1 MKQVNLGGQ
10 AVFEGVLI
18 VAPEK
23 ASMAVRKPDG
33 TIDVTQQPTST
44 FAKRHPWAKWPVV
57 RGVVNLCTQL
67 ALGYRMLNR
76 SMEIALAEEG
86 EEETSSGWMG
96 VVSALFAVVL
106 AVGLFML
113 LPTFLAGL
121 LTQSPTWLSVWEGVF
136 RLVIFALYLVAMSLS
151 KDLRRV
157 FMYHGA
163 EHRVLHCIEHE
174 VAPTPENSKQFPV
187 VHPRCGTSFL
197 FLAMV
202 VSIVVFSLFGRTSSL
217 WLRMGLRIVLL
228 PLVIGLSYEL
238 LKIAAR
244 SESWWARILR
254 APGLLLQ
261 RLSTKVP
268 TDDMIEVAATAY
280 RVASEDV

>member
-10 AVFEGVLI
+10 AVFEGVMI

-33 TIDVTQQPTST
+33 TIDITQQPTST
-44 FAKRHPWAKWPVV
+44 FAKRHGWAKWPVV

-96 VVSALFAVVL
+96 VISALFAVVL

-121 LTQSPTWLSVWEGVF
+121 LTASPTWLSIWEGVF

-174 VAPTPENSKQFPV
+174 VEPTVENSKRFPV

-202 VSIVVFSLFGRTSSL
+202 VSIVVFSLFGRTSVL
-217 WLRMGLRIVLL
+217 WLRLGLRIVLL
-228 PLVIGLSYEL
+228 PLVIGLSYEI
-238 LKIAAR
+238 LKLAAR

-268 TDDMIEVAATAY
+268 TDDMIEVAAVAY
-280 RVASEDV
+280 KVASEDD

>member
-10 AVFEGVLI
+10 AVFEGVMI

-33 TIDVTQQPTST
+33 TIDITQQPTST
-44 FAKRHPWAKWPVV
+44 FAKRHGWAKWPVV

-76 SMEIALAEEG
+76 SMEIALAEEE

-96 VVSALFAVVL
+96 VISALFAVVL

-121 LTQSPTWLSVWEGVF
+121 LTASPTWLSVWEGVF

-174 VAPTPENSKQFPV
+174 VEPTVENSKRFPV

-202 VSIVVFSLFGRTSSL
+202 VSIVVFSLFGRTSVL
-217 WLRMGLRIVLL
+217 WLRLGLRIVLL
-228 PLVIGLSYEL
+228 PLVIGLSYEI
-238 LKIAAR
+238 LKLAAR

-268 TDDMIEVAATAY
+268 TDDMIEVAAVAY
-280 RVASEDV
+280 KVASEDD

>member
-10 AVFEGVLI
+10 AVFEGVMI

-33 TIDVTQQPTST
+33 TIDITQRPTST
-44 FAKRHPWAKWPVV
+44 FAKRHGWAKWPVV

-96 VVSALFAVVL
+96 VLSALFAVVL

-121 LTQSPTWLSVWEGVF
+121 LTASPTWLSVWEGVF

-174 VAPTPENSKQFPV
+174 VEPTAENSKRFPV

-202 VSIVVFSLFGRTSSL
+202 VSIVVFSLFGRTSVL
-217 WLRMGLRIVLL
+217 WLRLGLRIVLL
-228 PLVIGLSYEL
+228 PLVIGLSYEV
-238 LKIAAR
+238 LKLAAR

-261 RLSTKVP
+261 RLSTKAP
-268 TDDMIEVAATAY
+268 TDDMIEVAAAAY
-280 RVASEDV
+280 RVASEDD

>member
-10 AVFEGVLI
+10 AVFEGVMI

-33 TIDVTQQPTST
+33 TIDITQQPTSS
-44 FAKRHPWAKWPVV
+44 FAKRHGWAKWPVV

-76 SMEIALAEEG
+76 SMEIALAEED
-86 EEETSSGWMG
+86 EEETSAGWMG
-96 VVSALFAVVL
+96 VVSALLAVVL

-113 LPTFLAGL
+113 LPTLLAGL
-121 LTQSPTWLSVWEGVF
+121 LTKSPTWMSVWEGIF

-174 VAPTPENSKQFPV
+174 VEPTPENSKRFPV

-217 WLRMGLRIVLL
+217 WLRLGLRIVLL

-238 LKIAAR
+238 LKLAAR

-268 TDDMIEVAATAY
+268 TDDMIEVAAAAY

>member
-10 AVFEGVLI
+10 AVFEGVMI

-33 TIDVTQQPTST
+33 TIDITQQPTSS
-44 FAKRHPWAKWPVV
+44 FAKRHGWAKWPVV

-76 SMEIALAEEG
+76 SMEIALAEED
-86 EEETSSGWMG
+86 EEETSAGWMG
-96 VVSALFAVVL
+96 VVSALLAVVL

-113 LPTFLAGL
+113 LPTLLAGL
-121 LTQSPTWLSVWEGVF
+121 LTKSPTWMSVWEGIF

-174 VAPTPENSKQFPV
+174 VEPTPENSKQFPV

-217 WLRMGLRIVLL
+217 WLRLGLRIVLL

-238 LKIAAR
+238 LKLAAR

-268 TDDMIEVAATAY
+268 TDDMIEVAAAAY

>member
-10 AVFEGVLI
+10 AIFEGVMI

-33 TIDVTQQPTST
+33 TIDITQQPTST
-44 FAKRHPWAKWPVV
+44 FAKRHGWAKWPVV

-96 VVSALFAVVL
+96 VISALFAVVL

-121 LTQSPTWLSVWEGVF
+121 LTASPTWLSVWEGVF

-174 VAPTPENSKQFPV
+174 VEPTVENSKRFPV

-202 VSIVVFSLFGRTSSL
+202 VSIVVFSLFGRTSVL
-217 WLRMGLRIVLL
+217 WLRLGLRIVLL
-228 PLVIGLSYEL
+228 PLVIGLSYEI
-238 LKIAAR
+238 LKLAAR

-254 APGLLLQ
+254 TPGLLLQ

-268 TDDMIEVAATAY
+268 TDDMIEVAAVAY
-280 RVASEDV
+280 KVASEDD

>member
-10 AVFEGVLI
+10 AVFEGVMI

-33 TIDVTQQPTST
+33 TIDITQQPTST
-44 FAKRHPWAKWPVV
+44 FAKRHGWAKWPVV

-96 VVSALFAVVL
+96 VISALFAVVL

-121 LTQSPTWLSVWEGVF
+121 LTASPTWLSVWEGVF

-174 VAPTPENSKQFPV
+174 VEPTVENSKRFPV

-202 VSIVVFSLFGRTSSL
+202 VSIVVFSLFGRTSVL
-217 WLRMGLRIVLL
+217 WLRLGLRIVLL
-228 PLVIGLSYEL
+228 PLVIGLSYEI
-238 LKIAAR
+238 LKLAAR

-268 TDDMIEVAATAY
+268 TDDMIEVAAVAY
-280 RVASEDV
+280 KVASEDD

>member
-10 AVFEGVLI
+10 AVFEGVMI

-33 TIDVTQQPTST
+33 TIDITQQPTST
-44 FAKRHPWAKWPVV
+44 FAKRHGWAKWPVV

-96 VVSALFAVVL
+96 VISALFAVAL

-121 LTQSPTWLSVWEGVF
+121 LTASPTWLSLWEGVF

-174 VAPTPENSKQFPV
+174 VEPTVENSKRFPV

-202 VSIVVFSLFGRTSSL
+202 VSIVVFSLFGRTSVL
-217 WLRMGLRIVLL
+217 WLRLGLRIVLL
-228 PLVIGLSYEL
+228 PLVIGLSYEI
-238 LKIAAR
+238 LKLAAR

-268 TDDMIEVAATAY
+268 TDDMIEVAAVAY
-280 RVASEDV
+280 KVASEDD